1 MKTPLLAAIRC
12 SLMFTAVTAFCVAT
26 PAKANTITT
35 FNVSGTGERVATIT
49 GTTFG
54 GTMTIDVTAG
64 TLTAIDLSF
73 QGVSPFNTI
82 NESVPF
88 GTFSW
93 RVSAGNGDM
102 DLLTLLFA
110 TGHTPGSLVGF
121 IGGFDFI
128 FGLGVQD
135 IGPHPRLLFDITS
148 GSIFPSLT
156 SPPVPDE
163 GSSLTLL
170 GIALPCLLGL
180 VALRRKLPLLRGRK
194 S

>member
-1 MKTPLLAAIRC
+1 MKTLILAAIRC
-12 SLMFTAVTAFCVAT
+12 FLTFTAAAAFCVAN

-35 FNVSGTGERVATIT
+35 FNVSGTTEPLTPFT
-49 GTTFG
+49 GTTFS

-73 QGVSPFNTI
+73 QGLSPFNTI

-102 DLLTLLFA
+102 DLLTLLFE

-135 IGPHPRLLFDITS
+135 IGPHPRLDYDITG

-156 SPPVPDE
+156 TPPVPDE

-170 GIALPCLLGL
+170 GIALPCLLGFCL
-180 VALRRKLPLLRGRK
+180 ARRRVGA
-194 S
+194 SAT

>member
-1 MKTPLLAAIRC
+1 MKTLILAAIRC
-12 SLMFTAVTAFCVAT
+12 SLILAAVAALSVAY

-35 FNVSGTGERVATIT
+35 FNVSGTSEPLAPFT
-49 GTTFG
+49 GTTFS

-73 QGVSPFNTI
+73 QGLSPFNTI

-102 DLLTLLFA
+102 DLLTLLFG

-121 IGGFDFI
+121 TGGFGAI

-135 IGPHPRLLFDITS
+135 IGPHPRLDYDITG
-148 GSIFPSLT
+148 GSIFPPLT
-156 SPPVPDE
+156 SPVPDE

-180 VALRRKLPLLRGRK
+180 AALRRKLSCFIP
-194 S
+194 

>member
-1 MKTPLLAAIRC
+1 MKTLILAAIRC
-12 SLMFTAVTAFCVAT
+12 SLMFTAAAAFCVAN

-64 TLTAIDLSF
+64 TVTAIDLSF

-82 NESVPF
+82 NESAPF

-102 DLLTLLFA
+102 DLLTLLFE

-121 IGGFDFI
+121 TGGFHTI

-148 GSIFPSLT
+148 GSIFPPLT

-170 GIALPCLLGL
+170 GIALPCLLGFCL
-180 VALRRKLPLLRGRK
+180 ARRKVAQA
-194 S
+194 

>member
-1 MKTPLLAAIRC
+1 MKTLILAAIRC
-12 SLMFTAVTAFCVAT
+12 SLIFTAVTAFCVAT

-49 GTTFG
+49 GTTFS

-82 NESVPF
+82 NESAPF
-88 GTFSW
+88 GTSSW
-93 RVSAGNGDM
+93 RVSAGNGEM
-102 DLLTLLFA
+102 DLLTLLFE
-110 TGHTPGSLVGF
+110 TGNTPGSLVGF
-121 IGGFDFI
+121 TGGFQDI

-135 IGPHPRLLFDITS
+135 IGPHPRLLFDITG

-156 SPPVPDE
+156 SPVPDE

-170 GIALPCLLGL
+170 GIALPCVLGFCL
-180 VALRRKLPLLRGRK
+180 VRRRLPCGASCRC
-194 S
+194 

>member
-1 MKTPLLAAIRC
+1 MKTLILAAIRC
-12 SLMFTAVTAFCVAT
+12 SLILAAVAALSVAY

-49 GTTFG
+49 GTTFS

-93 RVSAGNGDM
+93 RVSARNGDM
-102 DLLTLLFA
+102 DQLTLLFE

-121 IGGFDFI
+121 TGGFQDI

-135 IGPHPRLLFDITS
+135 IGPNPRLLFDITG
-148 GSIFPSLT
+148 GSMFPSLT
-156 SPPVPDE
+156 SPVPDE

-170 GIALPCLLGL
+170 GIALPCVLGFCL
-180 VALRRKLPLLRGRK
+180 VRRRLPCGASCRY
-194 S
+194 

>member
-12 SLMFTAVTAFCVAT
+12 SLMFNAVTAFCVAT

-102 DLLTLLFA
+102 DLLTMLFT

-121 IGGFDFI
+121 TGGFGAI

-135 IGPHPRLLFDITS
+135 IGPHPRLDYDITG
-148 GSIFPSLT
+148 GSIFPPLT
-156 SPPVPDE
+156 SPVPDK

-170 GIALPCLLGL
+170 GIALPCLLGFCL
-180 VALRRKLPLLRGRK
+180 VRGRLPCGA
-194 S
+194 SCRC

>member
-12 SLMFTAVTAFCVAT
+12 SLRFTAVTAFCVAT

-49 GTTFG
+49 GTTFS

-82 NESVPF
+82 NESAPF
-88 GTFSW
+88 GTSSW

-102 DLLTLLFA
+102 DLLTLLFE

-121 IGGFDFI
+121 TGGFQDI

-135 IGPHPRLLFDITS
+135 IGPHPRLLFDITG
-148 GSIFPSLT
+148 GSIFPPPLPS
-156 SPPVPDE
+156 PVPDE

-170 GIALPCLLGL
+170 GIALPCVLGFCL
-180 VALRRKLPLLRGRK
+180 VRRRLPCGASCRC
-194 S
+194 

>member
-12 SLMFTAVTAFCVAT
+12 SLRFTAVTAFCVAT

-49 GTTFG
+49 GTTFS

-82 NESVPF
+82 NESAPF
-88 GTFSW
+88 GTSSW

-102 DLLTLLFA
+102 DLLTLLFE

-121 IGGFDFI
+121 TGGFQDI

-135 IGPHPRLLFDITS
+135 IGPHPRLLFDITG

-156 SPPVPDE
+156 TPPVPDE

-170 GIALPCLLGL
+170 GIALPCVLGFCL
-180 VALRRKLPLLRGRK
+180 VRRRLPCGASCRC
-194 S
+194 

>member
-1 MKTPLLAAIRC
+1 MKTLILAAIRC
-12 SLMFTAVTAFCVAT
+12 SLMFTAAAAFCAN

-35 FNVSGTGERVATIT
+35 FNVSGTTEPLAPFT
-49 GTTFG
+49 GTTFS

-73 QGVSPFNTI
+73 QGLSPFNTI

-102 DLLTLLFA
+102 DLLTLLFE

-121 IGGFDFI
+121 TGGFQDI

-135 IGPHPRLLFDITS
+135 IGPHPRLDYDITG

-156 SPPVPDE
+156 TPPVPDE

-170 GIALPCLLGL
+170 GIALPCVLGFCL
-180 VALRRKLPLLRGRK
+180 VRRRPPCGASCRC
-194 S
+194 